1 MEDIAPE
8 LYKKI
13 QADFTTAVRND
24 GTIKTLVSKGN
35 KTPLSNKELTLIN
48 TRLGEHASKALQKTL
63 TVDNL
68 PDGRLY
74 YNIAE
79 RTVKPIMEQIYTTS
93 NNLAVKAMQLKDRA
107 AGINIAIAR
116 GMDPSERIR
125 ELLDF
130 AANSKTA
137 DEINNALNLPIKT
150 TALDFN
156 DDFLKANTEIRDNM
170 GFKQTIIR
178 EYDGVGLAN
187 GRRPCNWCIGR
198 AGIYESYQ
206 EAKDAGA
213 FERHTGCGCT
223 IDVQS
228 TDRVVNDEYTA
239 NVDLPF

>member
-24 GTIKTLVSKGN
+24 GTIKALVNKGN
-35 KTPLSNKELTLIN
+35 KTPLSNKELTLID

-63 TVDNL
+63 TVENL

-93 NNLAVKAMQLKDRA
+93 NTLAVKAMQLKDRA
-107 AGINIAIAR
+107 AGINIAVAR
-116 GMDPSERIR
+116 GMDPSGRIR

-137 DEINNALNLPIKT
+137 EEIKNALNLPIKT

-156 DDFLKANTEIRDNM
+156 DDFLRANAEVRDGM
-170 GFKQTIIR
+170 GFKQTITR

-223 IDVQS
+223 IDVDY
-228 TDRVVNDEYTA
+228 TGKVVNDEYTS

>member
-13 QADFTTAVRND
+13 QADFITAVRND
-24 GTIKTLVSKGN
+24 GTIKVLVNKGN
-35 KTPLSNKELTLIN
+35 KTPLSNKELTTIS
-48 TRLGEHASKALQKTL
+48 TRLGDHASKALQKTL
-63 TVDNL
+63 TVENL

-93 NNLAVKAMQLKDRA
+93 NTLAVKAMQLKDRA

-116 GMDPSERIR
+116 GMDPGERIH

-137 DEINNALNLPIKT
+137 EEIKNALNLPIKT
-150 TALDFN
+150 TAIDFN
-156 DDFLKANTEIRDNM
+156 DDFLRANAEIRDGM
-170 GFKQTIIR
+170 GFKQTITR

-198 AGIYESYQ
+198 AGIYQSYQ

-223 IDVQS
+223 IDVDY
-228 TDRVVNDEYTA
+228 TGKVVNDEYTS